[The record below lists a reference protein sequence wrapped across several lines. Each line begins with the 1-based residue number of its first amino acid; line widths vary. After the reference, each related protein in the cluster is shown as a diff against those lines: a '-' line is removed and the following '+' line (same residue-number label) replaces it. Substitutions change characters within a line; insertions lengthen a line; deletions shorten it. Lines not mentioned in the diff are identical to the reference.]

1 MSVYYIMFYIIINN
15 LYNYIIIIVT
25 NTYSYITMPFPKID
39 C

>member
-1 MSVYYIMFYIIINN
+1 MSIIFYIIINN

-25 NTYSYITMPFPKID
+25 NTYAYITMPLPKID